1 MESHRRGSNMS
12 SNVGSYSRT
21 SYSEDRRRS
30 SLFSEDEE
38 EEEEE
43 YYDAMQPLPQFHG
56 SSRPRINARRMMD
69 DDVSEISMDNTF

>member
-1 MESHRRGSNMS
+1 MS

-38 EEEEE
+38 EEDG
-43 YYDAMQPLPQFHG
+43 YDAMQPLPQFHG
-56 SSRPRINARRMMD
+56 SSRPKINARRMMD
-69 DDVSEISMDNTF
+69 DDVSEITMDNHF